1 MSKKNKPDARGF
13 VFSTDPN
20 FSFEQNDN
28 RDTETLDPKLQKL
41 RIRLDTKHRAGK
53 AVTLTTG
60 FTGKTDDLEN
70 LGKQLKNYCG
80 SGGAVKDGE
89 IIVQGDHRDKVLQ
102 WLLKNGYTL
111 SKKI

>member
-1 MSKKNKPDARGF
+1 MSRKNKPDNRGF
-13 VFSTDPN
+13 VFSTDPD
-20 FSFEQNDN
+20 FSFEESNEQAA
-28 RDTETLDPKLQKL
+28 TLAPQLQKL

-53 AVTLTTG
+53 AVTLLTG
-60 FTGKTDDLEN
+60 FIGTAADLES
-70 LGKQLKNYCG
+70 LGKQLKNFCG

-102 WLLKNGYTL
+102 WLLKNGYSL

>member
-20 FSFEQNDN
+20 FSFEENQEQP
-28 RDTETLDPKLQKL
+28 ETLAPKQQPL
-41 RIRLDTKHRAGK
+41 RIRLETRHRAGK
-53 AVTLTTG
+53 AVTLITG
-60 FTGKTDDLEN
+60 FAGTAEDLEG
-70 LGKQLKNYCG
+70 LGKQLKNHCG
-80 SGGAVKDGE
+80 TGGSAKDGE
-89 IIVQGDHRDKVLQ
+89 IIVQGDQRDKVLQ

>member
-1 MSKKNKPDARGF
+1 MSKKNKPDNRGF

-20 FSFEQNDN
+20 FSFEENNEQVV
-28 RDTETLDPKLQKL
+28 TLAPKLQKL

-53 AVTLTTG
+53 AVTLLTG
-60 FTGKTDDLEN
+60 FIGGVEDLES
-70 LGKQLKNYCG
+70 LGKQLKNHCG
-80 SGGAVKDGE
+80 SGGAAKDGE